1 MPVIPAAEEMWV
13 AAAHR
18 PKNAMAKRRS
28 RKRQRKLG
36 VRLVLIIALVLLIAG
51 FITRRM
57 LIPTHNLQPH
67 GFGWSADS
75 SKSES
80 ALRNGVPN
88 GNPGGENLND
98 VDRRE
103 LDALIRSKTR

>member
-1 MPVIPAAEEMWV
+1 MAAV
-13 AAAHR
+13 HR
-18 PKNAMAKRRS
+18 PKNTMAKRRS
-28 RKRQRKLG
+28 RKRQRGLG
-36 VRLVLIIALVLLIAG
+36 VRLILIIALILLIAG

-75 SKSES
+75 SKPERTLRDAPPGQS
-80 ALRNGVPN
+80 A
-88 GNPGGENLND
+88 GENLND
-98 VDRRE
+98 ADRKE